1 MFKKLGENGIR
12 FIVAGV
18 ILGLEHLHEN
28 QIIYRDLKP
37 ENIIIF
43 EDGYVKLTDFGLT
56 KILMNN

>member
-1 MFKKLGENGIR
+1 MFKKLGEDGIR
-12 FIVAGV
+12 FIVASV